1 MRNTIL
7 EALSDNIVIDKDKCV
22 YCGECVNTCILDNLR
37 MKLAPCRQAC
47 PLGVNCQGYVQ
58 LILRGEKEQGLEMVV
73 RNLPFPSILGRICS
87 AQCEQECHH
96 GKKDGEPIAIRALKR
111 YVAETIEDKEFPL
124 PTIDQASSKHCAI
137 VGSGPAGMLA
147 AWDLLVKGHK
157 VTIIDSENEPG
168 GMLRWAIPS
177 FRLPGQILQKEFA
190 RLKAMGADFKGGI
203 RLGRDVSMDTLVTDF
218 DAVIVAT
225 GCPETRKLG
234 IKGENFQGVYHAL
247 VLLHDVRDGKTP
259 KVGEK
264 VVVIGGGDVAI
275 DSAQTALRLG
285 ATKITVVSLE
295 SGDIMPASREALEMA
310 AAEGIKIDGSW
321 GPTRILGQNGKVTGV
336 ELQRCLAVFDSLG
349 RFAPSFDECSL
360 KDIDA
365 DTVIIAIGQD
375 RDLGIFDNVAP
386 QYNQVTLQTE
396 QEKIFVAGDVQNS
409 SSTVVEAMASGRKAA
424 ESVHRLFTGEHLSY
438 GRSYEGPIEKD
449 FDIDISR
456 GTDAT
461 RVKPHWNTGPVKAD
475 FNEVEQVL
483 TDEQARI
490 EAGRCYSC
498 GVPFGK
504 FRTCWFCLPCEVEC
518 PKDALWV
525 EIPYLLR

>member
-7 EALSDNIVIDKDKCV
+7 EALSDNIVIDKDKCI

-58 LILRGEKEQGLEMVV
+58 LILRGEKEQGLEMVE
-73 RNLPFPSILGRICS
+73 RELPFPSILGRICS
-87 AQCEQECHH
+87 AQCEQECHRD
-96 GKKDGEPIAIRALKR
+96 KMDGEPVAIRALKR
-111 YVAETIEDKEFPL
+111 YVAGAIEDKEFLL
-124 PTIDQASSKHCAI
+124 PTINQDSGKHCVI

-147 AWDLLVKGHK
+147 AWDLLVKGHN

-177 FRLPGQILQKEFA
+177 FRLPNQILQKEFA
-190 RLKAMGADFKGGI
+190 RLKAMGAVFKCGV
-203 RLGRDVSMDTLVTDF
+203 RLGRDVSMDTLTMEY

-234 IKGENFQGVYHAL
+234 IIGEDFQGVYHAL
-247 VLLHDVRDGKTP
+247 SLLHEVRDGKTP

-285 ATKITVVSLE
+285 ASKITVVSLE

-310 AAEGIKIDGSW
+310 AAEGIEVDGAW
-321 GPTRILGQNGKVTGV
+321 GPTRILGQKGKVTGI
-336 ELQRCLAVFDSLG
+336 ELQHCLTVFDSFG
-349 RFAPSFDECSL
+349 NFAPSFDECTL

-375 RDLGIFDNVAP
+375 RDLKIFNDTAP
-386 QYNQVTLQTE
+386 RYNQLTLQTE
-396 QEKIFVAGDVQNS
+396 QEKIFVAGDVQTG
-409 SSTVVEAMASGRKAA
+409 SSTVVEAMASGREAA
-424 ESVHRLFTGEHLSY
+424 ESVHRFFAGEHLSY
-438 GRSYEGPIEKD
+438 GRSYEGPIEKN
-449 FDIDISR
+449 FDIDTSR

-461 RVKPHWNTGPVKAD
+461 RVKPHWNTGQGKTN
-475 FNEVEQVL
+475 FNEIEQVL
-483 TDEQARI
+483 TDEQAYT

-498 GVPFGK
+498 GAPFGK